1 MLAGRPSSWNGWRIA
16 RHRYSWEEKQERR
29 RKPWFLR
36 LWFILPLILFISAG
50 LAGLIGYGWVVSE
63 FQAKAETYDLEKLP
77 KMESASIIL
86 DRSGQQ
92 IGKIFIQNRLPVPYD
107 QIPKEMVN
115 AIVAEEDNRFF
126 EHHGVD
132 YFGVLRA
139 AISNWHQGKV
149 KQGAS
154 TVTQQLARNSFD
166 LHEKSYRRKLLEMFL
181 ARRIEDHLP
190 KEKIMELYL
199 NRVYFGS
206 GFYGVEAAARG
217 YFGKPAKDL
226 TVGE

>member
-1 MLAGRPSSWNGWRIA
+1 MPA
-16 RHRYSWEEKQERR
+16 
-29 RKPWFLR
+29 F
-36 LWFILPLILFISAG
+36 LFIAGVVAG
-50 LAGLIGYGWVVSE
+50 LAVYGWMVSE
-63 FQAKAETYDLEKLP
+63 FSAKAASFDLEKLP

-92 IGKIFIQNRLPVPYD
+92 IGKIFIQNRLPIAYE

-115 AIVAEEDNRFF
+115 AVVAEEDNRFF

-139 AISNWHQGKV
+139 AVSNYRQGRV

-166 LHEKSYRRKLLEMFL
+166 LKERSYRRKLLEMFV
-181 ARRIEDHLP
+181 AQ
-190 KEKIMELYL
+190 
-199 NRVYFGS
+199 
-206 GFYGVEAAARG
+206 
-217 YFGKPAKDL
+217 
-226 TVGE
+226 